1 MKTKNELGDWQKII
15 RKLDKVSLEEATRGN
30 ATVVSGE
37 SIRNNNEQAN
47 KDRRSRVRFV
57 SNGQIF
63 ATTLGG
69 LTNGK

>member
-1 MKTKNELGDWQKII
+1 MKTKNELGDWQKVI
-15 RKLDKVSLEEATRGN
+15 RKLDKVSLEEATRGDVP
-30 ATVVSGE
+30 VVSRR
-37 SIRNNNEQAN
+37 STRNDNGQKG